1 MKTNKQQLSYI
12 ERKNRAEI
20 LAKIGASLRQLR
32 QDKSIA
38 IDQIAEK
45 TGINERQIMA
55 IESGQLEQLPEP
67 IYIQYFIK
75 RYAEALGLNGTSEAS
90 AFPTGEF
97 SRPIKP
103 AWIRLPA
110 PILRP
115 IHLYFVYILVVLF
128 SVSSLSY
135 LMRSSLNQERLI
147 YVQDPVEPSSVSSSP
162 DNSATPVAH
171 NPEQVRV
178 YMTIEADSW
187 LWIEADGQTKFEG
200 ILPKG
205 SERTWVASQQL
216 IIRAGNAGGV
226 RIALNDGQTKKLGE
240 PNVVEEV
247 TFKAHPRSRI

>member
-1 MKTNKQQLSYI
+1 MRKNKQQLSYL

-20 LAKIGASLRQLR
+20 LAKIGTRLRQLR
-32 QDKSIA
+32 QENSIA
-38 IDQIAEK
+38 IEIIAAK
-45 TGINERQIMA
+45 TGINQRQIMA

-75 RYAEALGLNGTSEAS
+75 RYAEALGLNGTEEAS

-97 SRPIKP
+97 FRPIQP

-115 IHLYFVYILVVLF
+115 IHLYLVYILVVLL

-135 LMRSSLNQERLI
+135 LMRHSLNPDRLL
-147 YVQDPVEPSSVSSSP
+147 YVRESVEPPSP
-162 DNSATPVAH
+162 PASTSNAATTVAH
-171 NPEQVRV
+171 RPEPVRV
-178 YMTIEADSW
+178 NMTIDADSW
-187 LWIEADGQTKFEG
+187 LWIEADGLTLFEG

-205 SERTWVASQQL
+205 SERTWVANQQL

-226 RIALNDGQTKKLGE
+226 RIALNDGQTRKLGE

-247 TFKAHPRSRI
+247 TFKAPPRSRI